1 MDIEFINFEFG
12 ISDLHKTFS
21 VFGFDIAYYGLIIA
35 IGMIAGTC
43 IAMWDAKTSGQNPD
57 DYLDFALYAIIFS
70 VIGAR
75 IYYVAFSWDLYK
87 DNVWE
92 IFNIRNGGLAIY
104 GGVIAAVLTLFIYT
118 KIRKMSMMKMAD
130 TGVLG
135 LILGQ
140 AIGRWGNFVNCEAF
154 GGYTDSLFAMRL
166 NVEKVN
172 SSMISEELWAN
183 RIIEEGITYIQVH
196 PTFLYES
203 MWNVMVLIILLV
215 YRKHKKF
222 DGEIFFMYLF
232 GYGLGRSW
240 IEGLRTDQLLLWGTN
255 IAVSQA
261 LAIVLVVASAAVII
275 VKRAQV
281 KKAAA
286 SGENEPA
293 AETVSGEADGNEAE
307 AAADSTEDM
316 GTDKTGAAEDVSVE
330 NSADEVPADDAAASE
345 AADRVSEEEAAEA
358 VTGAADTAESEQ

>member
-1 MDIEFINFEFG
+1 MMDIEFINFGFG
-12 ISDLHKTFS
+12 ISGLQKTFN
-21 VFGFDIAYYGLIIA
+21 VFGIDIAYYGLIIA

-43 IAMWDAKTSGQNPD
+43 IAMWDAKTSGQDPD
-57 DYLDFALYAIIFS
+57 TYLDFALYAIIFS

-75 IYYVAFSWDLYK
+75 IYYVVFSWNLYK
-87 DNVWE
+87 DNLWE
-92 IFNIRNGGLAIY
+92 ILNIRNGGLAIY

-118 KIRKMSMMKMAD
+118 KIKKLSMMKMAD

-154 GGYTDSLFAMRL
+154 GGYTESLLAMRL

-183 RIIEEGITYIQVH
+183 RIVEDGITYIQVH

-203 MWNVMVLIILLV
+203 LWNLMVLVILLA

-222 DGEIFFMYLF
+222 DGEIFFLYLF
-232 GYGLGRSW
+232 GYGLGRFW
-240 IEGLRTDQLLLWGTN
+240 IEGLRTDQLILFNTG
-255 IAVSQA
+255 IPVSQA
-261 LAIVLVVASAAVII
+261 LAIVLVAVSAAVIA
-275 VKRAQV
+275 VKRMRL

-286 SGENEPA
+286 VEKV
-293 AETVSGEADGNEAE
+293 AEARETEAE
-307 AAADSTEDM
+307 I
-316 GTDKTGAAEDVSVE
+316 E
-330 NSADEVPADDAAASE
+330 NSADGKTE
-345 AADRVSEEEAAEA
+345 
-358 VTGAADTAESEQ
+358 DTAESEQDA